1 MKFFKWHNT
10 NPLRVLAKGFLV
22 KFDQFLYVKYELF
35 KFYILKYSRNFI
47 IPILLEYWRTGFV

>member
-1 MKFFKWHNT
+1 MKIFKLHNT

-35 KFYILKYSRNFI
+35 KFYVVKYSRKK
-47 IPILLEYWRTGFV
+47 